1 VSAEP
6 RLSDTIHTI
15 PEALAFWAEHTPDAP
30 ALIVP
35 DGPTITYDT
44 LWRGVTDMVRFLRH
58 HGVRRQDRVVLLVP
72 EGPLLA
78 TTLLGTMS
86 AAIATP
92 LSSTLTIS
100 ELRIAL
106 RGLGAVAAIVL
117 KPVAPGTMDCL
128 MVHNQLSVFELDTNG
143 TVRAQEF
150 DAGSTRRVE
159 RAHPPRAEDI
169 AVVLQTSGTTG
180 TPKWVPRTHGIL
192 LTDGRRHRDRFG
204 VDRSD
209 RALSVAPMTLSLG
222 LTTLIHTIA
231 AGAALICPPSSDL
244 ARLWE
249 ITRSERPTWMF
260 TSAGFA
266 TLLTQFLREH
276 APCSDASSFRFV
288 RVTSGP
294 LAPEVHDELA
304 KQLGAQ
310 ILMSYSSSEA
320 GGIAMALPPPAVHK
334 PGSAGQPVQDVRI
347 VDATGNSLEPETVGE
362 IVVRG
367 PQVFAGYLDDPT
379 VNAAS
384 FFPGGWLRTGDL
396 GYLDADGYLFVRGRV
411 NELINRGGEKIAPLE
426 VDRVLLAHPAVS
438 AAATFAIPDDLLGE
452 DIAAAV
458 VLVEGREASR
468 RELRRWMVD
477 QLAPSKVPRRIW
489 FVDNLPRTATGK
501 VQRRDL
507 SRRFS
512 DTGGA
517 PGT

>member
-1 VSAEP
+1 
-6 RLSDTIHTI
+6 
-15 PEALAFWAEHTPDAP
+15 
-30 ALIVP
+30 
-35 DGPTITYDT
+35 
-44 LWRGVTDMVRFLRH
+44 
-58 HGVRRQDRVVLLVP
+58 
-72 EGPLLA
+72 
-78 TTLLGTMS
+78 
-86 AAIATP
+86 
-92 LSSTLTIS
+92 
-100 ELRIAL
+100 
-106 RGLGAVAAIVL
+106 
-117 KPVAPGTMDCL
+117 
-128 MVHNQLSVFELDTNG
+128 
-143 TVRAQEF
+143 
-150 DAGSTRRVE
+150 
-159 RAHPPRAEDI
+159 
-169 AVVLQTSGTTG
+169 
-180 TPKWVPRTHGIL
+180 
-192 LTDGRRHRDRFG
+192 
-204 VDRSD
+204 
-209 RALSVAPMTLSLG
+209 
-222 LTTLIHTIA
+222 
-231 AGAALICPPSSDL
+231 
-244 ARLWE
+244 
-249 ITRSERPTWMF
+249 MF

-266 TLLTQFLREH
+266 TLLTQFLREL